1 MSLNFRQFLKKYKP
15 PREIFADAIP
25 LEQIS
30 PYAYGRAY
38 MSLDRA
44 IKLSEISVVWLI
56 RNDHDPKDKID
67 IATLIHPKN
76 RESLVRL
83 SHF

>member
-1 MSLNFRQFLKKYKP
+1 MSLTFRKFLKKYKP

-25 LEQIS
+25 TTQLNTYI
-30 PYAYGRAY
+30 YNGAY

-44 IKLSEISVVWLI
+44 IKISGISVVWLI
-56 RNDHDPKDKID
+56 RNNFEPKDKID
-67 IATLIHPKN
+67 IASLIHPKN
-76 RESLVRL
+76 RESLARL

>member
-1 MSLNFRQFLKKYKP
+1 MSLNLREFIEKYKP
-15 PREIFADAIP
+15 PREIFANAIP
-25 LEQIS
+25 TTQLNTYI
-30 PYAYGRAY
+30 YNDVY
-38 MSLDRA
+38 MSLTRA

-56 RNDHDPKDKID
+56 RNNHDPKDKID